1 MTEPVTRTL
10 TIVNEKGLHARA
22 SAKLV
27 ELVEGF
33 DADAVV
39 SKDGVAASADSIMG
53 LLMLIAAKGST
64 VTVTTTGEQADTLAK
79 AIEELV
85 ANRFGED
92 A

>member
-1 MTEPVTRTL
+1 MTEPVTRTM

-22 SAKLV
+22 SARLV
-27 ELVEGF
+27 ELVENF
-33 DADAVV
+33 DAEAVV

-64 VTVTTTGEQADTLAK
+64 VTVTTTGEQADALAE
-79 AIEELV
+79 AIDQLV